1 MGQKDHSKE
10 AMEMVKGHEK
20 LYAQPNKLLEQA
32 KKDMKNMPI
41 KHEDM

>member
-10 AMEMVKGHEK
+10 AMEMVKGHEE
-20 LYAQPNKLLEQA
+20 LYTQPNKLLEHA